1 MIGKYVM
8 REAKTLN
15 GLVSDNALASVFQA
29 APQKASNLMIK
40 LLYANRGMSL
50 ERNLMRFPV
59 KYFDTDNDYTWEL
72 IGSSR
77 RNIALVEARYNGAV
91 VTATDFNVGIGGST
105 IELVFPENYFFDGYI
120 IVCLLYTSPSP
131 RDCS

>member
-40 LLYANRGMSL
+40 LLYANRAIYS
-50 ERNLMRFPV
+50 
-59 KYFDTDNDYTWEL
+59 
-72 IGSSR
+72 
-77 RNIALVEARYNGAV
+77 
-91 VTATDFNVGIGGST
+91 
-105 IELVFPENYFFDGYI
+105 
-120 IVCLLYTSPSP
+120 
-131 RDCS
+131 